1 MATQPGMQPMFTM
14 QNQSHNPFMV
24 CDLKLKLKISWDY
37 IRLHFLAQKNILKV
51 EIVFLLVI
59 FQVEVKL
66 IYFRWRQVSSLQIP
80 SPENGHITC

>member
-1 MATQPGMQPMFTM
+1 
-14 QNQSHNPFMV
+14 MV
-24 CDLKLKLKISWDY
+24 CDLKLKLNISWGY
-37 IRLHFLAQKNILKV
+37 IRLHFLAQKKILKV

-80 SPENGHITC
+80 SPENGLITC